1 MIVTNYLSAF
11 ATGIAL
17 AVVGVA
23 TAQNPPVTATEKS
36 PTMTAPQ
43 TAAGDIEALST
54 LSAVNKHEIAAAE
67 LAQSKKIDAAT
78 MDYAK
83 MLQTDHTAN
92 LKKVDEI
99 SQMTKAPIAETPSVK
114 ALKDQTS
121 AERDTLA
128 KLDGPAF
135 QTAYLDAMIKGHA
148 NVQSMIDTKLLPGA
162 TDVAVQQHLRK
173 TRESVAKHHD
183 QAKQLRGEAK

>member
-1 MIVTNYLSAF
+1 MIVTNYLAAF

-23 TAQNPPVTATEKS
+23 TAQNPPPSAAEKTAAT
-36 PTMTAPQ
+36 PAPQ
-43 TAAGDIEALST
+43 PAAGDSEALST

-67 LAQSKKIDAAT
+67 LAQSKKVDGAT
-78 MDYAK
+78 TDYAK

-92 LKKVDEI
+92 LKKVDEL
-99 SQMTKAPIAETPSVK
+99 SKLTKTPIAETPSVK
-114 ALKDQTS
+114 ELKDQTS
-121 AERDTLA
+121 AERDALA

-148 NVQSMIDTKLLPGA
+148 NVQSLIDTKLLPGA
-162 TDVAVQQHLRK
+162 TDVAVQQHLRN
-173 TRESVAKHHD
+173 TRESVAKHLD
-183 QAKQLRGEAK
+183 QAKQLRGQAK

>member
-23 TAQNPPVTATEKS
+23 TAQNPPPTASEKS
-36 PTMTAPQ
+36 ATMTAPQ

-162 TDVAVQQHLRK
+162 TDVAVQQHLRN
-173 TRESVAKHHD
+173 TRTSVAKHLD
-183 QAKQLRGEAK
+183 QAKQLRGAK

>member
-1 MIVTNYLSAF
+1 MIVTKYLSAF

-23 TAQNPPVTATEKS
+23 TAKNPAAPATE
-36 PTMTAPQ
+36 TAAATAAPQ
-43 TAAGDIEALST
+43 PAAGDSEALST

-67 LAQSKKIDAAT
+67 LAESKKMDTAA

-83 MLQTDHTAN
+83 MLLTDHTAN
-92 LKKVDEI
+92 LKKVEEI
-99 SQMTKAPIAETPSVK
+99 SQLTKTPIAETPAVK
-114 ALKDQTS
+114 ELKAKTS
-121 AERDTLA
+121 AERDALA
-128 KLDGPAF
+128 KLDGAAF

-148 NVQSMIDTKLLPGA
+148 NVQSLIDTKLLPGA
-162 TDVAVQQHLRK
+162 TDVAVQQHLRN

-183 QAKQLRGEAK
+183 HAKELRGQAK

>member
-1 MIVTNYLSAF
+1 MIVTKYLSAF

-23 TAQNPPVTATEKS
+23 TAKNPAAPATE
-36 PTMTAPQ
+36 TAAATAAPQ
-43 TAAGDIEALST
+43 PAAGDSEALST

-67 LAQSKKIDAAT
+67 LAESKKMDTAA

-83 MLQTDHTAN
+83 MLLTDHTAN
-92 LKKVDEI
+92 LKKVEEI
-99 SQMTKAPIAETPSVK
+99 SQLTKTPIAETPAVK
-114 ALKDQTS
+114 ELKAKTS
-121 AERDTLA
+121 AERDAL
-128 KLDGPAF
+128 

-148 NVQSMIDTKLLPGA
+148 NVQSLIDTKLLPGA
-162 TDVAVQQHLRK
+162 TDVAVQQHLRN

-183 QAKQLRGEAK
+183 HAKELRGQAK

>member
-1 MIVTNYLSAF
+1 MIVTKYLSAF

-23 TAQNPPVTATEKS
+23 TAQNPSPNTTEH
-36 PTMTAPQ
+36 TAPAPQ
-43 TAAGDIEALST
+43 PAAGDSEALST

-67 LAQSKKIDAAT
+67 LAQSKTIDSAT

-83 MLQTDHTAN
+83 MLRTDHTAN
-92 LKKVDEI
+92 LKKVEEI

-114 ALKDQTS
+114 QLKDETS

-148 NVQSMIDTKLLPGA
+148 NVQSMIDSKLLPGA
-162 TDVAVQQHLRK
+162 TDVAVQQHLRN
-173 TRESVAKHHD
+173 TRASVAKHLD
-183 QAKQLRGEAK
+183 QAKQLRAQAK